1 MGNDCWNS
9 MTITCEKYPDELTNF
24 FENEI
29 EYNNNIYIEKSQKK
43 SCV

>member
-24 FENEI
+24 FKNEI
-29 EYNNNIYIEKSQKK
+29 KMKRSVA
-43 SCV
+43 SVARLG